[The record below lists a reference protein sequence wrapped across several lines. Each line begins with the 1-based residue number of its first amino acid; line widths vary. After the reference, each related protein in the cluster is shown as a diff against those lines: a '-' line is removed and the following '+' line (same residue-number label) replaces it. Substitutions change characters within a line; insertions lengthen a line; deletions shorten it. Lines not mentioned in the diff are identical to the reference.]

1 MSSKLAIDGGEKTIG
16 TRLPSYLESAGRTFG
31 AEEEALV
38 LEALRSGCLTRN
50 GGKMVQG
57 LEAEFAGRLGVKHAA
72 ACSSGTASVH
82 LAIAALDPA
91 PGDEIIVPPITDI
104 GSIAPILWQNAVPVF
119 ADLDPATITLD
130 PADVERR
137 ITPKTRAIVAVHLAG
152 QPCALDEL
160 SAIAR
165 RHKLVLIED
174 CSQAYWAEYA
184 GKLVGTIGDMACF
197 SLQQSKHITCG
208 EGGLFVTNN
217 DDWARRATL
226 FADKAWPRDTTSL
239 GSCRFLFLAQN
250 YRMSELEG
258 AVALAQLRKL
268 PAPVLKRRALAARL
282 DAAIEGLAGVS
293 APAVPSNT
301 LHSYWLY
308 MLRVRRDAARAS
320 AREFGDA
327 LVAEG
332 VPAWVEYIVD
342 PLYLS
347 PLFTGPTTYGASGY
361 PFSDYGTQKFE
372 RGLCPTAERVLHE
385 VIAILWNENYTE
397 AQVDQIAAAIH
408 KVAAHFAGMR

>member
-1 MSSKLAIDGGEKTIG
+1 MSGKLAIHGGEKTIG

-50 GGKMVQG
+50 GGKMVQQ
-57 LEAEFAGRLGVKHAA
+57 LEAEFAQRLGVKHAA

-119 ADLDPATITLD
+119 ADLDPQTITLD

-137 ITPKTRAIVAVHLAG
+137 ITPNTRAIVAVHLAG
-152 QPCALDEL
+152 QPCALEEL

-174 CSQAYWAEYA
+174 CSQAYCAEYA

-217 DDWARRATL
+217 ADWARRATL

-239 GSCRFLFLAQN
+239 GTCRFLFLAQN

-268 PAPVLKRRALAARL
+268 PAPVVKRRALAARL
-282 DAAIEGLAGVS
+282 DAAIKDLDAVG
-293 APAVPSNT
+293 APVVPANT
-301 LHSYWLY
+301 KHSYWLY
-308 MLRVRRDAARAS
+308 MLRVHRDAARAT

-347 PLFTGPTTYGASGY
+347 PIFTGPHTYAASGY
-361 PFSDYGTQKFE
+361 PFSAYGTQKFE

-385 VIAILWNENYTE
+385 VIAILWNENYTA

-408 KVAAHFAGMR
+408 KVAAHFARA

>member
-1 MSSKLAIDGGEKTIG
+1 MSGKLAIHGGEKTIG

-50 GGKMVQG
+50 GGKMVQR
-57 LEAEFAGRLGVKHAA
+57 LEAEFAQRLGVKHAA

-82 LAIAALDPA
+82 LAIAALNPA

-104 GSIAPILWQNAVPVF
+104 GSIAPILWQNAVPIF
-119 ADLDPATITLD
+119 ADLDPQTITLD

-137 ITPKTRAIVAVHLAG
+137 ITPNTRAIVAVHLAG

-184 GKLVGTIGDMACF
+184 GKLVGTLGDMACF

-217 DDWARRATL
+217 ADWARRAAL
-226 FADKAWPRDTTSL
+226 FADKAWPRDTTSP
-239 GSCRFLFLAQN
+239 SPR
-250 YRMSELEG
+250 S
-258 AVALAQLRKL
+258 
-268 PAPVLKRRALAARL
+268 PRAH
-282 DAAIEGLAGVS
+282 
-293 APAVPSNT
+293 
-301 LHSYWLY
+301 HSPL
-308 MLRVRRDAARAS
+308 RAS
-320 AREFGDA
+320 SHSRS
-327 LVAEG
+327 V
-332 VPAWVEYIVD
+332 
-342 PLYLS
+342 
-347 PLFTGPTTYGASGY
+347 
-361 PFSDYGTQKFE
+361 
-372 RGLCPTAERVLHE
+372 
-385 VIAILWNENYTE
+385 
-397 AQVDQIAAAIH
+397 
-408 KVAAHFAGMR
+408 

>member
-1 MSSKLAIDGGEKTIG
+1 VSAKLAIHGGEKAIG

-38 LEALRSGCLTRN
+38 LEALHSGCLTRN
-50 GGKMVQG
+50 GGKMVPR
-57 LEAEFAGRLGVKHAA
+57 LEAEFAERLGVKHAA

-130 PADVERR
+130 PAGVERR

-165 RHKLVLIED
+165 RHNLVLIED
-174 CSQAYWAEYA
+174 CSQAYWAEYK

-217 DDWARRATL
+217 DEWARRATL
-226 FADKAWPRDTTSL
+226 FADKAWPRDSKTL

-268 PAPVLKRRALAARL
+268 PAPVVKRRALAARL
-282 DAAIEGLAGVS
+282 DATIKGLAGVS

-301 LHSYWLY
+301 KHSYWLY
-308 MLRVRRDAARAS
+308 MLRVHQNAARAT
-320 AREFGDA
+320 ARQFGDA

-347 PLFTGPTTYGASGY
+347 PVFTGPNTYAASGY
-361 PFSDYGTQKFE
+361 PFSTYGTQKFE
-372 RGLCPTAERVLHE
+372 QGLCPVAERVLHE

-397 AQVDQIAAAIH
+397 AHVDQIAAAIH
-408 KVAAHFAGMR
+408 KVAAHFAGN

>member
-1 MSSKLAIDGGEKTIG
+1 MSGKLAIHGGEKTIG

-50 GGKMVQG
+50 GGKMVQQ
-57 LEAEFAGRLGVKHAA
+57 LEAEFAERLGVKHAA

-104 GSIAPILWQNAVPVF
+104 GSIAPILWQNAVPIF
-119 ADLDPATITLD
+119 ADLDPQTITLD
-130 PADVERR
+130 PVDVERR

-184 GKLVGTIGDMACF
+184 GKLVGTLGDMACF

-217 DDWARRATL
+217 ADWARRATL

-239 GSCRFLFLAQN
+239 GTCRFLFLAQN

-268 PAPVLKRRALAARL
+268 PAPVIKRRALAARL
-282 DAAIEGLAGVS
+282 DNAIKDLAAVG
-293 APAVPSNT
+293 APVVPANT
-301 LHSYWLY
+301 KHSYWLY
-308 MLRVRRDAARAS
+308 MLRVHGDAARAT

-347 PLFTGPTTYGASGY
+347 PVFTGPNTYAASGY
-361 PFSDYGTQKFE
+361 PFSVYGTQKFE

-408 KVAAHFAGMR
+408 KVAAHFARV

>member
-1 MSSKLAIDGGEKTIG
+1 MSSKLAIHGGEKAIA

-50 GGKMVQG
+50 GGTMVPR
-57 LEAEFAGRLGVKHAA
+57 LEAEFAERLGVKHAA

-91 PGDEIIVPPITDI
+91 PGDEIIVPPVTDI

-119 ADLDPATITLD
+119 TDIDPATITLD

-174 CSQAYWAEYA
+174 CSQAYWAEYN

-197 SLQQSKHITCG
+197 SLQQSKHITSG

-217 DDWARRATL
+217 GDWARRATL
-226 FADKAWPRDTTSL
+226 FADKAWPRDTKTL

-268 PAPVLKRRALAARL
+268 PAPVVKRRALAARL
-282 DAAIEGLAGVS
+282 DAAIKDLAAVS
-293 APAVPSNT
+293 APAVPTNT
-301 LHSYWLY
+301 KHSYWLY
-308 MLRVRRDAARAS
+308 MLRVNREAARAT

-347 PLFTGPTTYGASGY
+347 PMFTGPCTYSTSGY
-361 PFSDYGTQKFE
+361 PFTTYGTQKFE
-372 RGLCPTAERVLHE
+372 RGLCPAAEAVLHD

-408 KVAAHFAGMR
+408 KVAAH

>member
-1 MSSKLAIDGGEKTIG
+1 LALHGGEKTIG

-50 GGKMVQG
+50 GGKMVQR
-57 LEAEFAGRLGVKHAA
+57 LEAEFAERLGVKHAA

-119 ADLDPATITLD
+119 ADLDPQTITLD
-130 PADVERR
+130 PAGVERR

-184 GKLVGTIGDMACF
+184 GKLVGTLGDMACF

-217 DDWARRATL
+217 ADWARRATL

-239 GSCRFLFLAQN
+239 GTCRFLFLAQN

-268 PAPVLKRRALAARL
+268 PAPVVKRRALAARL
-282 DAAIEGLAGVS
+282 DNAIKDLAAVG
-293 APAVPSNT
+293 APVVPANT
-301 LHSYWLY
+301 KHSYWLY
-308 MLRVRRDAARAS
+308 MLRVYRDAARAT

-347 PLFTGPTTYGASGY
+347 PIFTGPNTYAASGY
-361 PFSDYGTQKFE
+361 PFSAYGTQKFE
-372 RGLCPTAERVLHE
+372 RGLCPTAERVLRE

-408 KVAAHFAGMR
+408 KVAAHFVRV

>member
-1 MSSKLAIDGGEKTIG
+1 MSSKLAIHGGEKTISP
-16 TRLPSYLESAGRTFG
+16 RLPSYLESAGRTFG
-31 AEEEALV
+31 AQEEALV

-50 GGKMVQG
+50 GGKMVQR
-57 LEAEFAGRLGVKHAA
+57 LEAEFAERLGVQYAA

-91 PGDEIIVPPITDI
+91 PGDEIIVPPITDV

-119 ADLDPATITLD
+119 ADLDADTITLD

-137 ITPKTRAIVAVHLAG
+137 ITPKTRAIIAVHLAG
-152 QPCALDEL
+152 QPCALNEL

-174 CSQAYWAEYA
+174 CSQAYWAEYN
-184 GKLVGTIGDMACF
+184 GKLVGTMGDMACF

-217 DDWARRATL
+217 ADWARRATL

-268 PAPVLKRRALAARL
+268 PEPVLRRRVLAERL
-282 DAAIEGLAGVS
+282 DAAIQDLPAVS
-293 APAVPSNT
+293 APRVPANT
-301 LHSYWLY
+301 RHSYWLY
-308 MLRVRRDAARAS
+308 MLRVNRDAARAT

-347 PLFTGPTTYGASGY
+347 PLFTGPATYSTSGYPFTTYGA
-361 PFSDYGTQKFE
+361 QKFE

-385 VIAILWNENYTE
+385 VIAVLWNENYTA

-408 KVAAHFAGMR
+408 KVSAHFAGN